1 MKKVRLLACVFALF
15 LSYSLASAQCF
26 EGVWQGNITYAGAEI
41 RVELRLERRGAAWH
55 ATVSLPD
62 VLPQSIDIDQ
72 IEQTDQQL
80 ILRAA
85 SYELT
90 LTYIAGADR
99 LEGAL
104 RIENTPETL
113 PILLSRKG
121 IG

>member
-1 MKKVRLLACVFALF
+1 MKVRLLAFAFALF
-15 LSYSLASAQCF
+15 LSCTFAFAQCF
-26 EGVWQGNITYAGAEI
+26 EGIWQGNITYAGAEM
-41 RVELRLERRGAAWH
+41 RVELRLERRGAEWY

-62 VLPQSIDIDQ
+62 VLPQSLDIDQ
-72 IEQTDQQL
+72 IEQADQQL

-90 LTYIAGADR
+90 LTYIAGADK

>member
-1 MKKVRLLACVFALF
+1 M
-15 LSYSLASAQCF
+15 
-26 EGVWQGNITYAGAEI
+26 
-41 RVELRLERRGAAWH
+41 RVELRLERRGAEWH
-55 ATVSLPD
+55 ATVCLPD

-90 LTYIAGADR
+90 LTYIAGADK
-99 LEGAL
+99 LEGSL
-104 RIENTPETL
+104 RIENTSVTL
-113 PILLSRKG
+113 PIHLSRKR